1 VKAEGIT
8 SPALRKD
15 NQEEMKVSRF
25 SYLSR
30 LRSLMLAAAVFIGLG
45 TSGGAGAQETDDL
58 VGPVAPQAV
67 NRESILREGMTVDFS
82 VKPLHPELTNGEV
95 LEGAFAEIEFRIA
108 GEADGEP
115 LRGVYPG
122 VWVDLVQTADG
133 QQKGVSLECRNRVG
147 NYLQGLVGMRP
158 LIDLNS
164 YYVMV
169 LNQDATISVIDPV
182 VGITGITSLYTSIPL
197 ERPGTDWAKTRDEK
211 RMFVSMPR
219 AGKIAVVDLD
229 TFKVLKNI
237 PAGEFPVR
245 VALQPDEKYLWV
257 GNNAE
262 GGRKGGV
269 TVIDTASGD
278 ILASIPTGAGHH
290 ELGFSDDSRRAFVTN
305 RESGS
310 VSVIDITTLERLA
323 EVSTGP
329 VPISVAYST
338 LSDAIYVAD
347 GLNGIVTVIDPESG
361 EAFGKIETKAGLG
374 PMRFSGDGR
383 WGFVVNPEENEVYV
397 IDASTNSVAHTV
409 PVADKPF
416 QVTLTDTFAYVRVL
430 DSERI
435 SMINLQELNRGGQ
448 VIVNNFAAGSFPPG
462 QVADI
467 RIADAMT
474 RAAQEA
480 AVLVVSPA
488 DATVYYYMEGMNAPM
503 GAFRNYG
510 HKPRAVQIA
519 NRALKETSPGV
530 YSATVKVPMAGTFE
544 VAFLNEAPQFLHC
557 FTMEAKVNP
566 TIKREYDPVAVEFLN
581 DREAISAGD
590 TMTLRFRLYE
600 PGSGRTLTEA
610 GGVTVKYF
618 RAPRFD
624 LNELVA
630 TYVGD
635 GIYEAELPFRNA
647 GSYYVYVAAPGL
659 KADYKDLGY
668 MTVLV
673 GKART
678 SRNES
683 VARQ

>member
-1 VKAEGIT
+1 
-8 SPALRKD
+8 
-15 NQEEMKVSRF
+15 VSRF
-25 SYLSR
+25 SKIYPR
-30 LRSLMLAAAVFIGLG
+30 LRRMALAAAVFTGLG
-45 TSGGAGAQETDDL
+45 AVLTAGAQDAPDM
-58 VGPVAPQAV
+58 VGPAAPGSANQQ
-67 NRESILREGMTVDFS
+67 SILREGMTVDFS
-82 VKPLHPELTNGEV
+82 VRPLSPELTDGEV
-95 LEGAFAEIEFRIA
+95 LEGGFATLEFRIA
-108 GEADGEP
+108 SEADGEP

-122 VWVDLVQTADG
+122 VWIDLVQTAEG
-133 QQKGVSLECRNRVG
+133 QPRGSGLECRNRVG

-164 YYVMV
+164 YFVLV
-169 LNQDATISVIDPV
+169 LNQDPTISVIDPV

-211 RMFVSMPR
+211 RLYVTMPR
-219 AGKIAVVDLD
+219 ADKVALVDLD
-229 TFKVLKNI
+229 TFKVIRNL
-237 PAGEFPVR
+237 PAGELPVR

-257 GNNAE
+257 GNDAD
-262 GGRKGGV
+262 GGKKGGV
-269 TVIDTASGD
+269 TVIDVASGD
-278 ILASIPTGAGHH
+278 IVASIPTGAGHH
-290 ELGFSDDSRRAFVTN
+290 ELAFSADSRRAFVTN

-310 VSVIDITTLERLA
+310 VTIIDVTKLERMRDIN
-323 EVSTGP
+323 TGP
-329 VPISVAYST
+329 VPISVAYSV
-338 LSDAIYVAD
+338 LSEAVYVAD
-347 GLNGIVTVIDPESG
+347 GLNGVVTVVDPESG
-361 EAFGKIETKAGLG
+361 ESFGTIETKPGLG
-374 PMRFSGDGR
+374 PMRFSNDGR
-383 WGFVVNPEENEVYV
+383 WGFVVNPEENAVYV
-397 IDASTNSVAHTV
+397 VDASTNTLAKTV
-409 PVADKPF
+409 SIEDKPF
-416 QVTLTDTFAYVRVL
+416 QVTVTDTFAYIRVL

-435 SMINLQELNRGGQ
+435 SMINLQELNRGGE
-448 VIVNNFAAGSFPPG
+448 VIINNFAAGSFPPG
-462 QVADI
+462 QVSDI

-510 HKPRAVQIA
+510 HRPRAVQIA

-530 YSATVKVPMAGTFE
+530 YTATVKVPMAGQFE

-566 TIKREYDPVAVEFLN
+566 AIKREYEPVAVEYLSE
-581 DREAISAGD
+581 REALVEGD

-600 PGSGRTLTEA
+600 PGTGKTLTEA
-610 GGVTVKYF
+610 GGVKIKYF

-624 LNELVA
+624 LTELVA

-635 GIYEAELPFRNA
+635 GIYEASLPFRTA

-659 KADYKDLGY
+659 KADFQDLEY

-678 SRNES
+678 SQGGPAGSR
-683 VARQ
+683 